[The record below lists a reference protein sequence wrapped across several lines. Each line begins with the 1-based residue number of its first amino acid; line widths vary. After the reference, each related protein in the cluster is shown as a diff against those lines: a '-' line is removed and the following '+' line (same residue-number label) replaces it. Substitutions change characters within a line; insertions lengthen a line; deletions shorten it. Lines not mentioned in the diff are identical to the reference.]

1 MPGISA
7 GQAQRTAS
15 QVMARPMI
23 IRRIPEA
30 PSKIVKISGLH
41 DRELGIHFEIRC
53 LIRRFDPH
61 Q

>member
-1 MPGISA
+1 MPGIFA

-23 IRRIPEA
+23 IRRISEA

-41 DRELGIHFEIRC
+41 DRELGIHLRSGV
-53 LIRRFDPH
+53 
-61 Q
+61 